1 MAGFFAGRLK
11 RPDVRPTP
19 SVQSLSDSH
28 LSGSENGQTGLEG
41 KPLTDLEGGGK
52 TKSIF
57 SRPWTRRDLTI
68 LGILGA
74 LSLALLA
81 LIIALPIVFVKGRER
96 NQNEIDGDSWT
107 PYRPKHN
114 SPSYHIEENAP
125 IWAIHDFPDPGLLEY
140 NGTWYA
146 FGTNPHK
153 NDPNSIHIPVATS
166 NNFVNWTLVKDH
178 DALPTIGNWERK
190 VNHWAPDVIRRDDG
204 KFVMYYA
211 GEAKDFGTHHCIGAA
226 VSEGEDPI
234 GPYVPLNESIACPH
248 KYGGAIDPSPFRD
261 EDGTMY
267 VVYKGDG
274 NSVGSG
280 GYCGNS
286 RIPRHSVPIM
296 LQEVKSDGITLVG
309 EPTIILDI
317 NKTDGPLVEAPDII
331 RTEDGTYYLF
341 FSSHCFTSLGY
352 NVKYAHA
359 KSVKGPYTRAPQPL
373 LQTGDFGLKA
383 PGGATVST
391 DGKRMVFHAN
401 CEGWRCMY
409 ASAIDI
415 QSNNNTIIMASL
427 ELQVLGNSTTH
438 TINSITNST
447 TSL

>member
-1 MAGFFAGRLK
+1 MVDLFFGRPK
-11 RPDVRPTP
+11 DPDTKPTP
-19 SVQSLSDSH
+19 SVQSISSGH
-28 LSGSENGQTGLEG
+28 LSGSEQGKTVISE
-41 KPLTDLEGGGK
+41 KPLSDVESGQKKKG
-52 TKSIF
+52 IF

-68 LGILGA
+68 LGILGV
-74 LSLALLA
+74 LALAMIA
-81 LIIALPIVFVKGRER
+81 LCIALPIHFVHR
-96 NQNEIDGDSWT
+96 QNDGDSWT
-107 PYRPKHN
+107 PYRPKHDD
-114 SPSYHIEENAP
+114 PSYKIEENKP

-153 NDPNSIHIPVATS
+153 NDPMSIHIPVATS
-166 NNFVNWTLVKDH
+166 ANFVNWTLH
-178 DALPTIGNWERK
+178 DGWDAMPTIGNWERK
-190 VNHWAPDVIRRDDG
+190 INHWAPDVIRRDDG

-211 GEAKDFGTHHCIGAA
+211 GETKDFGTHHCIGAA
-226 VSEGEDPI
+226 VSKGEDPL

-261 EDGTMY
+261 LDGTLY

-280 GYCGNS
+280 GYCGNT
-286 RIPRHSVPIM
+286 RTPRHSVPIM
-296 LQEVKSDGITLVG
+296 LQELKSDGITRVG

-317 NKTDGPLVEAPDII
+317 DRTDGPLVEAPDII
-331 RTEDGTYYLF
+331 RTDNGVYYLF

-359 KSVKGPYTRAPQPL
+359 TSLKGPYTRAPRPL
-373 LQTGDFGLKA
+373 LQTGDFHLEA
-383 PGGATVST
+383 PGGATIST

-415 QSNNNTIIMASL
+415 HPSNNTIVMASL

-438 TINSITNST
+438 TVDSITNST
-447 TSL
+447 TSS